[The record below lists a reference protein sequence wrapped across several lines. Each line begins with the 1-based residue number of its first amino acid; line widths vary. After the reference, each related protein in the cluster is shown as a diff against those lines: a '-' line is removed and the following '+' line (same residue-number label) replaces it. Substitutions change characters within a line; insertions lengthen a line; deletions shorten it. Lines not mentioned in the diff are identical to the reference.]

1 MTQQLSSTAEALFA
15 SFGVSTVREVFRGP
29 AKIVVDGV
37 VPLKN
42 VRCSAAIDLPDG
54 IRCAC
59 PNCDPEGYDD
69 FEDDYFD
76 FD

>member
-37 VPLKN
+37 VPLN
-42 VRCSAAIDLPDG
+42 VRCSATIDLPDG

-69 FEDDYFD
+69 SFD